1 MVPLEIGRLGQRVQL
16 VQLGQLV
23 QLVQI
28 GERVQLVQIN
38 ERGAE
43 HGVLSDEVTSEV
55 DQPDDPIVYQ
65 SLSDITL
72 L

>member
-1 MVPLEIGRLGQRVQL
+1 MVPLEIGSLGQRVQL
-16 VQLGQLV
+16 VQLGQRGQLV
-23 QLVQI
+23 PVGQLVQN
-28 GERVQLVQIN
+28 GEG
-38 ERGAE
+38 GAE

-55 DQPDDPIVYQ
+55 DQPDDPVVYQ